1 MRRLKI
7 KVDPAL
13 TRLRAA
19 GAGRADT
26 VMYVSKHCVVVM
38 VVVVV
43 VVVGVGVVPARGG
56 QCPVTSVD

>member
-26 VMYVSKHCVVVM
+26 VMYVSKHG
-38 VVVVV
+38 VVVVILVGV
-43 VVVGVGVVPARGG
+43 VVVVVPARGG